1 MQFHRKLAGTVTA
14 LKPDPPTSTKSTD
27 QLRKVRTT
35 ICLWDD
41 YVPSTY
47 QVFSKGGDK
56 RGHIVADTKCFPV
69 CPSTEHLLRTQH
81 LCFGFLSETFCVRNK
96 CFSVCSPKEAS
107 LETVLPFATTS
118 NVNPSVI
125 FTFYLLISNRQH
137 RPTAA
142 TVTYQRAGNTY
153 PRRTPSKHC
162 EFGRNVFF

>member
-1 MQFHRKLAGTVTA
+1 MFPLLIKCSLKAVTNE
-14 LKPDPPTSTKSTD
+14 
-27 QLRKVRTT
+27 
-35 ICLWDD
+35 
-41 YVPSTY
+41 
-47 QVFSKGGDK
+47 
-56 RGHIVADTKCFPV
+56 DT
-69 CPSTEHLLRTQH
+69 LLRTQNVSLFAQARSICCGH
-81 LCFGFLSETFCVRNK
+81 NICVLDFFQKPFCVRKK
-96 CFSVCSPKEAS
+96 CFSACSPKEAS

-153 PRRTPSKHC
+153 PRRPPSKHR